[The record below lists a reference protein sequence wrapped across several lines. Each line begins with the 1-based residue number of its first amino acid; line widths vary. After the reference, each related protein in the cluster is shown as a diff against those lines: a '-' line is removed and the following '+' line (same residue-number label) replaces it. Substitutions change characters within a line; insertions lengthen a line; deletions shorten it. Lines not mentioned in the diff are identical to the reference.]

1 MPAPHSEI
9 KYPKA
14 WKVPF
19 FLYFNSFHGTPQGVW
34 AKVLSDVENSALWD
48 GISTFP
54 RITWNSIDIYW
65 PLSGPWGRD
74 PGARCSWVQTLL
86 LLVTTS
92 HGQGA
97 SQASV
102 SPLLN
107 NYLDGVV
114 IKTRQIGIPQCHG
127 PNEFSLS
134 IRDFGLHEEPKSFL
148 VWQDFSFDPKW
159 YIFSMVTRYYLL
171 PALLGPLAP
180 AGLVDS

>member
-1 MPAPHSEI
+1 MALLRESG
-9 KYPKA
+9 PK
-14 WKVPF
+14 
-19 FLYFNSFHGTPQGVW
+19 SW
-34 AKVLSDVENSALWD
+34 AMWRTLHCEMGWVLS
-48 GISTFP
+48 P
-54 RITWNSIDIYW
+54 RITWNSIDVYW

-102 SPLLN
+102 PPLLN

-134 IRDFGLHEEPKSFL
+134 VRDFGLHEELKSFL

-159 YIFSMVTRYYLL
+159 YIYSPWSPGTTFYQLYWDPWLRQ
-171 PALLGPLAP
+171 AL
-180 AGLVDS
+180 